1 MELAH
6 PLSVALVVLAVG
18 PSLPARQE
26 AIDLRRSPGGVKI
39 LRSCSGR
46 PDKRG
51 VMAQHA
57 LLLPSRGR
65 APLKEKQR

>member
-26 AIDLRRSPGGVKI
+26 AIDLRRSPGRAKI

-51 VMAQHA
+51 VMAQDE
-57 LLLPSRGR
+57 LLLPSVGR
-65 APLKEKQR
+65 DLPKEKQR